1 LRPCGGRFERDE
13 LQYAAVEAFSD
24 GVAVVIVV
32 TVVPMR
38 MFRIERGAGR
48 NGADAVITGSRA
60 MKGRCR
66 PRELER
72 QHDQQE
78 EDDETFHGGR
88 V

>member
-1 LRPCGGRFERDE
+1 
-13 LQYAAVEAFSD
+13 
-24 GVAVVIVV
+24 
-32 TVVPMR
+32 
-38 MFRIERGAGR
+38 
-48 NGADAVITGSRA
+48 